1 MAYKLKF
8 LLLSLIGIIFFLV
21 PIPLGG
27 ESKIMISHITDFIM
41 NNFIDGFLMFTALC
55 AWIVLIAT
63 IVFIFYTSSSR
74 LLNDIFKSTPI
85 DTGLRLLG
93 SFFYLMTY
101 YNWFSQSALG
111 GLITHPDTGGVMAG
125 EGGLLTTLY
134 ITFFVGIIALPLL
147 TDFGLVDF
155 LGVLLGPIMYK
166 VFKVPGSSTVDALT
180 SFVGDGTIG
189 IVLTDRQYQGG
200 YYTKRQAYIIASSFS
215 VVGIAFSAAVAEE
228 LGFGSIF
235 PLFYGTI
242 LLVCLI
248 IAFVQARMPMR
259 KFENEYHPEA
269 EPKTVEKEED
279 VSIFKT
285 AMDSASEQAEINSIK
300 GAFGSSLKHVIDI
313 YVGFIPIIMAV
324 GTLSLVI
331 AEFTPLLDIISFP
344 FVYLYEFLGFSG
356 EAAEVMAP
364 ASLAGFADMYLPAIF
379 VSGVSSAAA
388 RFFIGVLAFTQL
400 VFLSET
406 GMILTKTEIGLNFW
420 DVAKLFL
427 FRTVLSIPILIVI
440 VYGLSAVG
448 VL

>member
-1 MAYKLKF
+1 MANKLKF
-8 LLLSLIGIIFFLV
+8 ILLSLIGVIFFLV

-27 ESKIMISHITDFIM
+27 ESKIMISHITDFITG
-41 NNFIDGFLMFTALC
+41 NFMEGFLMFTVLC
-55 AWIVLIAT
+55 AWLVLIAT

-85 DTGLRLLG
+85 DIGLRLLG
-93 SFFYLMTY
+93 SFFYLMAY
-101 YNWFSQSALG
+101 YNWFGQSTLG
-111 GLITHPDTGGVMAG
+111 RLITHPNTGGVMAG

-147 TDFGLVDF
+147 TDFGLVEF
-155 LGVLLGPIMYK
+155 FGVIIGPIMYK
-166 VFKVPGSSTVDALT
+166 VFKVPGSATVDAVT

-200 YYTKRQAYIIASSFS
+200 YYTRRQAYIIASSFS
-215 VVGIAFSAAVAEE
+215 VVGIAFAAAVAEE
-228 LGFGSIF
+228 LGFGTIF
-235 PLFYGTI
+235 PIFYGSI
-242 LLVCLI
+242 LLVCLV
-248 IAFVQARMPMR
+248 IAFIQARMPMR
-259 KFENEYHPEA
+259 KFEDKYHPEA
-269 EPKTVEKEED
+269 EPKTVKSSENS
-279 VSIFKT
+279 SIMKT
-285 AMDSASEQAEINSIK
+285 AMEAAADQARINTLKES
-300 GAFGSSLKHVIDI
+300 FGSSLKHVIDI

-344 FVYLYEFLGFSG
+344 FVYLYELLGFSG

-379 VSGVSSAAA
+379 ISGVSSAAA

-406 GMILTKTEIGLNFW
+406 GMILTKTDIGLNFW
-420 DVAKLFL
+420 DVTKLFL
-427 FRTVLSIPILIVI
+427 FRTLMSIPILIII

>member
-1 MAYKLKF
+1 MANKLKF
-8 LLLSLIGIIFFLV
+8 ILLSLVGIIFFLF

-27 ESKIMISHITDFIM
+27 ESKIMISHITDFITG
-41 NNFIDGFLMFTALC
+41 NFMEGFLMFTVLC
-55 AWIVLIAT
+55 AWLVLIAT
-63 IVFIFYTSSSR
+63 LVFIFYTSSSK
-74 LLNDIFKSTPI
+74 LLNDIFKSSPI

-101 YNWFSQSALG
+101 YNWFSQTALG

-125 EGGLLTTLY
+125 QGGLLTTLY

-147 TDFGLVDF
+147 TDFGLVEF
-155 LGVLLGPIMYK
+155 FGVILGPAMTK
-166 VFKVPGSSTVDALT
+166 VFKVPGTSTVDALT

-200 YYTKRQAYIIASSFS
+200 YYTKREAYIIASSFS
-215 VVGIAFSAAVAEE
+215 VVGIAFAAAVAEE

-235 PLFYGTI
+235 PIFYGAI
-242 LLVCLI
+242 LAVCLV
-248 IAFVQARMPMR
+248 IAFIQARMPMK
-259 KFENEYHPEA
+259 KFEDKYHPEA
-269 EPKTVEKEED
+269 EPQIVERSKNT
-279 VSIFKT
+279 SMLKT
-285 AMDSASEQAEINSIK
+285 AMETAADQAEINSIK
-300 GAFGSSLKHVIDI
+300 ESFGASLKHVIDI

-324 GTLSLVI
+324 GTISLII
-331 AEFTPLLDIISFP
+331 AEFTPVLDIISFP

-379 VSGVSSAAA
+379 ISGVSSAAA

-406 GMILTKTEIGLNFW
+406 GMILTKTEIGMNFW

-427 FRTVLSIPILIVI
+427 FRTLVSIPILIVI

-448 VL
+448 IL

>member
-1 MAYKLKF
+1 
-8 LLLSLIGIIFFLV
+8 
-21 PIPLGG
+21 
-27 ESKIMISHITDFIM
+27 
-41 NNFIDGFLMFTALC
+41 
-55 AWIVLIAT
+55 
-63 IVFIFYTSSSR
+63 
-74 LLNDIFKSTPI
+74 
-85 DTGLRLLG
+85 
-93 SFFYLMTY
+93 MTY
-101 YNWFSQSALG
+101 YNWFGQSTLG
-111 GLITHPDTGGVMAG
+111 SLITHPDTGGVMAG

-155 LGVLLGPIMYK
+155 LGVLLGPIMYR
-166 VFKVPGSSTVDALT
+166 VFKVPGYATVDALT

-215 VVGIAFSAAVAEE
+215 VVGIAFAAAVAEE

-248 IAFVQARMPMR
+248 IAFIQARMPMK
-259 KFENEYHPEA
+259 KFENTYYPEA
-269 EPKTVEKEED
+269 EPKTVERTEN
-279 VSIFKT
+279 VSLIKT
-285 AMDSASEQAEINSIK
+285 AVDSASEQAEVNTIK

-324 GTLSLVI
+324 GTLSLII

-356 EAAEVMAP
+356 EAATAMAP

-379 VSGVSSAAA
+379 ISGVASEAA
-388 RFFIGVLAFTQL
+388 RFFIGALAFTQL

-420 DVAKLFL
+420 DVTKLFL
-427 FRTVLSIPILIVI
+427 FRTILSIPILTVI
-440 VYGLSAVG
+440 VYGFSAVG